1 MVLTSSF
8 QHVKGDHGVVV
19 KQHRLVGD
27 DESHA
32 THISSKT
39 VDMLTSG
46 CDLDTVLQNSEI
58 DFVEFVAELGLF
70 HELVLFPVC
79 AHDIAAL
86 QKCGWSFNETET
98 GLMILFE
105 VQMCWSFTSAISL
118 FAM

>member
-1 MVLTSSF
+1 MTSSF

-39 VDMLTSG
+39 VDVLTSG
-46 CDLDTVLQNSEI
+46 SDFDTVLQNSEI
-58 DFVEFVAELGLF
+58 NFVEFVAELGLF
-70 HELVLFPVC
+70 HKLVLFPVC

-86 QKCGWSFNETET
+86 QNSGWSFDEAESMTYD
-98 GLMILFE
+98 L
-105 VQMCWSFTSAISL
+105 
-118 FAM
+118 